1 MLISVRRRIAYLAMP
16 KTGTTAVEAAL
27 APHCDIVFGKAP
39 SVKHVTY
46 ARYRRVV
53 RPMLRDFGAAHSETV
68 CVLREP
74 VDWLHSWWR
83 YRRRE
88 SLRGRPQSTEG
99 VSFDAFVE
107 AWLEAEDPPE
117 FARVGRPSRFVSAPK
132 GAPPLDHLFRYD
144 RLDRLAAFLSERFRS
159 EFDFPRLNVSPDD
172 GRPELSAPV
181 RARLEQERPE
191 EFELFHGIG

>member
-27 APHCDIVFGKAP
+27 APHCDIHLLGP
-39 SVKHVTY
+39 GVKHAQY
-46 ARYRRVV
+46 GKFRRFIL
-53 RPMLRDFGAAHSETV
+53 PMLRDGFQVERVETV

-88 SLRGRPQSTEG
+88 SLDGKPQSTEG

-107 AWLEAEDPPE
+107 AWLAPGEPPE
-117 FARVGRPSRFVSAPK
+117 FARVGRPSRFVAAPK

-159 EFDFPRLNVSPDD
+159 EFEFPRLNVSPDD
-172 GRPELSAPV
+172 GGAALSPAV
-181 RARLEQERPE
+181 RARLERERPE
-191 EFELFHGIG
+191 EFELFHGIA

>member
-1 MLISVRRRIAYLAMP
+1 MLISVGRKLVYLALP
-16 KTGTTAVEAAL
+16 KTGTTAVEQAL
-27 APHCDIVFGKAP
+27 RPHCDIVFGKAP
-39 SVKHVTY
+39 GVKHVNY

-53 RPMLRDFGAAHSETV
+53 RPMLRDFGAANAETV

-88 SLRGRPQSTEG
+88 ALRGKPQSTEH

-107 AWLEAEDPPE
+107 AWLDPEGPPE
-117 FARVGRPSRFVSAPK
+117 FARVGRPARFVSAPK

-144 RLDRLAAFLSERFRS
+144 RLDRLAAFLSERFRT
-159 EFDFPRLNVSPDD
+159 EFDFPRLNVSPADQKA
-172 GRPELSAPV
+172 ELSPAV
-181 RARLEQERPE
+181 RARLEAERPE
-191 EFELFHGIG
+191 EFELFDGIA